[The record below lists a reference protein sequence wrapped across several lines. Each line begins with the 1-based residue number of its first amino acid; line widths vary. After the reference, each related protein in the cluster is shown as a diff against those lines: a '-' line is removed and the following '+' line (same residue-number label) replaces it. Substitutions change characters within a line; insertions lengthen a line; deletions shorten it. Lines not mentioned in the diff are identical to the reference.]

1 MDLGSTGLSV
11 TILGCSGTYAGAG
24 GACSGYLVRG
34 GGTTVWVDTGPGT
47 LANLQQHVD
56 ITALDAVVVSHS
68 HPDHWGELG
77 VLRNALKYGFQFEGM
92 PIYSTSAVRELV
104 DIVCGDASEP
114 TFRWGIVAD
123 GDRIAIG
130 DLEFTFS
137 ETDHPVETLAMRIGA
152 DGKSMLYSA
161 DTGPEWSLEALG
173 FDADLALCE
182 ATLLVETEGTAPHLS
197 ARQAGISARDARVR
211 ELVVTHFWPTSD
223 PRRHEDEAA
232 EAFGR
237 RVGVALPGKT
247 FTA

>member
-1 MDLGSTGLSV
+1 MGLSV
-11 TILGCSGTYAGAG
+11 TILGASGTYAGPG

-34 GGTTVWVDTGPGT
+34 GGATVWVDTGPGT

-92 PIYSTSAVRELV
+92 PVFSTSAVRELV
-104 DIVCGDASEP
+104 DIVCGDSSEP

-123 GDRIAIG
+123 GDHVAIG
-130 DLEFTFS
+130 DLVFTFS
-137 ETDHPVETLAMRIGA
+137 RTDHPVETLAMRIEA
-152 DGKSMLYSA
+152 EGKSVLYSA
-161 DTGPEWSLEALG
+161 DTGPGWSLEALG
-173 FDADLALCE
+173 PDADLAICE
-182 ATLLVETEGTAPHLS
+182 ATLLVEDEGTAPHLS
-197 ARQAGISARDARVR
+197 GRQAGQSAAAARVR

-237 RVGVALPGKT
+237 RVGVAVPGKT